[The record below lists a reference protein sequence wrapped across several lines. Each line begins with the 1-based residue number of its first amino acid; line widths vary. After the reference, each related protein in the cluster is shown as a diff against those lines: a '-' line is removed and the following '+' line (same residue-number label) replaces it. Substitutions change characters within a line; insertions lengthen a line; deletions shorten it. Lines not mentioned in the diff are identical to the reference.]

1 MKMHYKAG
9 PMTFE
14 IEGASP
20 KELFKKIA
28 TVQEIFDTDK
38 MCGACNSPDVRF
50 RSRQVDDF
58 EFFEIACE
66 TCTARLQFGQ
76 LKKGGGL
83 FVKRRDDDGHELPN
97 RGWEKYVPRKQQTQA
112 QPNYTAPNGG
122 QPYGR
127 DARADHITDDD
138 VPF

>member
-1 MKMHYKAG
+1 MKMHYKTG

-38 MCGACNSPDVRF
+38 KCGACGSTEVRF
-50 RSRQVDDF
+50 RSRRVDDF

-66 TCTARLQFGQ
+66 SCAATLKFGQ
-76 LKKGGGL
+76 LKKGEGL
-83 FVKRRDDDGHELPN
+83 FVKRRDEDGRPLPN
-97 RGWEKYVPRKQQTQA
+97 NGWEKYEPKKQQTQA
-112 QPNYTAPNGG
+112 APTRYGNGH
-122 QPYGR
+122 